1 VPASLSPVTHPDDP
15 DRPRGAAEPTE
26 SPAPAEGASVDPG
39 EIAKFEAMAEAWW
52 DPAGKFRPLHRLN
65 PVRLAYIRDQACRRF
80 DRDAK
85 SPRPLDGLDLL
96 DIGCGGGLLSEPAA
110 RMGARVVG
118 IDASHRNIAIAGLH
132 AERMGLA
139 VDYRCQTAEALAESG
154 ERRFDI
160 ILNMEVIEHV
170 ADTEGFMA
178 ASIALLKPGGIMIL
192 ATLNRTAKSYAL
204 AILGAEYLLRWL
216 PRGTHDWKRF
226 LRPSELTHLIER
238 AGGHVL
244 ALEGVVYN
252 PLTDHW
258 NLSRDLGVNYMAL
271 AETRG

>member
-15 DRPRGAAEPTE
+15 DRPRDAPEPTE

-216 PRGTHDWKRF
+216 PRGTHDWRRF

>member
-1 VPASLSPVTHPDDP
+1 MSLSPMTEPGDQ
-15 DRPRGAAEPTE
+15 DRPSGPAEPHE
-26 SPAPAEGASVDPG
+26 PPAPAEGASVDPA

-52 DPAGKFRPLHRLN
+52 DPGGKFRPLHRLN

-80 DRDAK
+80 GRDPKA
-85 SPRPLDGLDLL
+85 SRPLDGLDLL

-132 AERMGLA
+132 AQRMELA
-139 VDYRCQTAEALAESG
+139 IDYRCQTAEALAESG
-154 ERRFDI
+154 ARRFDI

-178 ASIALLKPGGIMIL
+178 ASVGLLKPGGIMIV

-204 AILGAEYLLRWL
+204 AIVGAEYLLRWL

-244 ALEGVVYN
+244 ALEGVTYN

-258 NLSRDLGVNYMAL
+258 SLSRDLGVNYMAL
-271 AETRG
+271 AEARG

>member
-1 VPASLSPVTHPDDP
+1 VSLSPVTHPGDP
-15 DRPRGAAEPTE
+15 DRPRGPAEPAE
-26 SPAPAEGASVDPG
+26 PPAPAEGASVDPR

-80 DRDAK
+80 GRDAK

-238 AGGHVL
+238 SGGHVL

-271 AETRG
+271 AETRA

>member
-1 VPASLSPVTHPDDP
+1 MSLSPSIEPGDP
-15 DRPRGAAEPTE
+15 DQPSRAPEPNT
-26 SPAPAEGASVDPG
+26 SLPPAEGGSVDPA
-39 EIAKFEAMAEAWW
+39 EIAKFEAMADAWW
-52 DPAGKFRPLHRLN
+52 DPNGKFRPLHRLN

-80 DRDAK
+80 GRDPKALD
-85 SPRPLDGLDLL
+85 PLEGLDLL

-139 VDYRCQTAEALAESG
+139 IDYRCQTAEALAESG

-160 ILNMEVIEHV
+160 VLNMEVIEHV
-170 ADTEGFMA
+170 ADIEGFMA
-178 ASIALLKPGGIMIL
+178 ASVSLLKPGGMMIV

-204 AILGAEYLLRWL
+204 AIVGAEYVLRWL

-238 AGGHVL
+238 TGGHVL
-244 ALEGVVYN
+244 ALEGVIYN

-271 AETRG
+271 AEAKG